1 MMPRNL
7 DRRVE
12 AMVPIKNPTVH
23 EQILDQIMVA
33 NLKDNLQSWRVGP
46 DGSSERIYPA
56 NDAGAF
62 QRAGLFHDQPEPLGP
77 RHVSAGEHADALHA
91 PGRDR
96 LSAASQSP
104 CWQRTMRIRWR
115 WSTSARTRFGSS
127 STRTWAGRRR
137 RCSTRRCCA
146 VSGGTIATTG
156 KLAPDAI
163 KRALRALRRFRALID
178 QLAVTKVEVIATA
191 AAREAENGPD
201 FIAQAERI
209 LDRNISVLSGTKE
222 AELAAL
228 GVVSGIHA
236 ADGFAGDLGGGS
248 LELIDIR
255 GGRLSDAVTL
265 PLGGLRLIDAS
276 GGSLKKARDIVDI
289 EIAKVDWL
297 EKGRGRDFYAIGG
310 TWRALARLHMTQ
322 TNYPL
327 SVMHNYRI
335 NADDAL
341 KFAALLDHQSQSSLA
356 GIRDISS
363 ARRETI
369 PYGALVLER
378 LIKQMKPRTVVVS
391 VFGIR
396 EGLLYSLLG
405 EQEKRR
411 DPLIAACEDLARS
424 RSRSL
429 DSAYEL
435 CFWTDALF
443 RAPGPTE
450 TPEQRRLRHA
460 ACLLSDIGWRAHPD
474 YRGAQSLNLVAHG
487 DFVGVDHPGRAFLAL
502 TVYYRNEGL
511 VKDELSQRLIELVDK
526 DMVKRA
532 RILGAAFRAAHMVS
546 AAMPGVLTNTP
557 ITYEGNRLVWT
568 LPEPFSNLEGERVER
583 RFKEL
588 ADLLD
593 REAEIRVGSAFQL
606 AAS

>member
-1 MMPRNL
+1 MLAKNDANPVAVVDIGSNTVRLIVYENMGRAPAPLFNEKVLCGLGRNL
-7 DRRVE
+7 
-12 AMVPIKNPTVH
+12 
-23 EQILDQIMVA
+23 
-33 NLKDNLQSWRVGP
+33 
-46 DGSSERIYPA
+46 
-56 NDAGAF
+56 
-62 QRAGLFHDQPEPLGP
+62 
-77 RHVSAGEHADALHA
+77 
-91 PGRDR
+91 
-96 LSAASQSP
+96 
-104 CWQRTMRIRWR
+104 
-115 WSTSARTRFGSS
+115 
-127 STRTWAGRRR
+127 
-137 RCSTRRCCA
+137 
-146 VSGGTIATTG
+146 ATTG

-255 GGRLSDAVTL
+255 GGRLSEAVTL

-487 DFVGVDHPGRAFLAL
+487 DFVGVDHSGRAFLAL

-511 VKDELSQRLIELVDK
+511 VKDELSQKLIELVDK

-557 ITYEGNRLVWT
+557 ITYEGNRLVWA

-588 ADLLD
+588 AGLLD

>member
-1 MMPRNL
+1 MLARN
-7 DRRVE
+7 DSG
-12 AMVPIKNPTVH
+12 P
-23 EQILDQIMVA
+23 VA
-33 NLKDNLQSWRVGP
+33 VVDI
-46 DGSSERIYPA
+46 GSNS
-56 NDAGAF
+56 
-62 QRAGLFHDQPEPLGP
+62 
-77 RHVSAGEHADALHA
+77 V
-91 PGRDR
+91 R
-96 LSAASQSP
+96 L
-104 CWQRTMRIRWR
+104 IVYEN
-115 WSTSARTRFGSS
+115 
-127 STRTWAGRRR
+127 AGRAPAPLFNEKVLCGLGR
-137 RCSTRRCCA
+137 
-146 VSGGTIATTG
+146 TIATTG

-163 KRALRALRRFRALID
+163 KRALRALRRFRALIE
-178 QLAVTKVEVIATA
+178 QLGAGHVEVIATA
-191 AAREAENGPD
+191 AAREAANGPD
-201 FIAQAERI
+201 FIAQAERV
-209 LDRNISVLSGTKE
+209 LDRKITLLSGTQE

-228 GVVSGIHA
+228 GIVSGFHA

-248 LELIDIR
+248 LELIDVR
-255 GGRLSDAVTL
+255 GGRLSDAATL

-276 GGSLKKARDIVDI
+276 GGNLRKAREIVDA
-289 EIAKVDWL
+289 ELAKVEWV

-327 SVMHNYRI
+327 SVMHNYKI
-335 NADDAL
+335 PADEAL
-341 KFAALLDHQSQSSLA
+341 KFASLLDHQSQSSLA

-369 PYGALVLER
+369 PYRALVLER
-378 LIKQMKPRTVVVS
+378 LIKQMKPRAVVVS

-396 EGLLYSLLG
+396 EGLLYSLLT

-411 DPLIAACEDLARS
+411 DPLIAACEDLARQ

-435 CFWTDALF
+435 CFWTDAIF

-511 VKDELSQRLIELVDK
+511 VRDELSQRLVELVDK
-526 DMVKRA
+526 DMLKRA

-557 ITYEGNRLVWT
+557 LTYEGNRLAWT
-568 LPEPFSNLEGERVER
+568 LPEPYSNLEGERVER
-583 RFKEL
+583 RFKQL

-593 REAEIRVGSAFQL
+593 REPEIRVGSAYQL

>member
-1 MMPRNL
+1 MISN
-7 DRRVE
+7 
-12 AMVPIKNPTVH
+12 
-23 EQILDQIMVA
+23 
-33 NLKDNLQSWRVGP
+33 
-46 DGSSERIYPA
+46 
-56 NDAGAF
+56 
-62 QRAGLFHDQPEPLGP
+62 HDQTPVAVVDIGSNSVRLIVYENSSRAPAPVFNEKVLCGLG
-77 RHVSAGEHADALHA
+77 RSLAST
-91 PGRDR
+91 GR
-96 LSAASQSP
+96 
-104 CWQRTMRIRWR
+104 
-115 WSTSARTRFGSS
+115 
-127 STRTWAGRRR
+127 
-137 RCSTRRCCA
+137 
-146 VSGGTIATTG
+146 
-156 KLAPDAI
+156 LAPDAI

-178 QLAVTKVEVIATA
+178 QLGVAQVEVIATA

-209 LDRNISVLSGTKE
+209 LDRKVTVLSGTQE

-228 GVVSGIHA
+228 GVISGIHA

-255 GGRLSDAVTL
+255 GGRLSDAATL
-265 PLGGLRLIDAS
+265 PLGGLRLIDS
-276 GGSLKKARDIVDI
+276 SDGSLKKARDIVDS
-289 EIAKVDWL
+289 EIAKIDWL
-297 EKGRGRDFYAIGG
+297 EKGRGRDFYTIGG
-310 TWRALARLHMTQ
+310 TWRALGRLHMTQ

-341 KFAALLDHQSQSSLA
+341 RFSALLDHQSQSSLA

-378 LIKQMKPRTVVVS
+378 LIKQMKPRSIVVS
-391 VFGIR
+391 VLGIR
-396 EGLLYSLLG
+396 EGLLYSLLSEE
-405 EQEKRR
+405 EQKK
-411 DPLIAACEDLARS
+411 DPLIAACDDIARRWS
-424 RSRSL
+424 RSV

-443 RAPGPTE
+443 RAPGPIE
-450 TPEQRRLRHA
+450 TPEQRRLRHT

-474 YRGAQSLNLVAHG
+474 YRGIQSLNLVAHG
-487 DFVGVDHPGRAFLAL
+487 AFTGVDHPGRAFLAL

-511 VKDELSQRLIELVDK
+511 VKDELSQKLIELVDK
-526 DMVKRA
+526 DMLKRA

-557 ITYEGNRLVWT
+557 LSYEGNRLIWT
-568 LPEPFSNLEGERVER
+568 LPDPYSNLEGERVER

-588 ADLLD
+588 ASLLD
-593 REAEIRVGSAFQL
+593 REGEIRVGSAYQL